1 MLYFRKFRFATLSWA
16 SLLTFVLHSRSDD
29 YDHYVNAK
37 TVSRQTAVWWSDS
50 DRICRPG
57 LWGAMKRAPNGNM
70 NSCGSYC
77 GSYYESTSNRS
88 FLHIVNDFLKSD
100 LIGGFKKEKKSFH
113 SFEFSQSLVRR
124 YTGGSMLMN
133 SLNSKWTHLR
143 LLSTPAFVGNMLPV
157 STFFKSLFCKKK
169 EYSFERHLFRAS
181 SESELQSLKFKVRSL
196 QIDLFLVL
204 IWNDLSY
211 FSEPSGFTP
220 QHSGQ
225 LVWQS
230 PCKQQPQKCFPLTV

>member
-100 LIGGFKKEKKSFH
+100 LIGGFKKEKKILSLFWIFTIACQTLH
-113 SFEFSQSLVRR
+113 RRIDADEFVKLK
-124 YTGGSMLMN
+124 MN
-133 SLNSKWTHLR
+133 SSQTAIYPGFCRQYAPGLDFLQK
-143 LLSTPAFVGNMLPV
+143 FVL
-157 STFFKSLFCKKK
+157 
-169 EYSFERHLFRAS
+169 
-181 SESELQSLKFKVRSL
+181 
-196 QIDLFLVL
+196 
-204 IWNDLSY
+204 
-211 FSEPSGFTP
+211 
-220 QHSGQ
+220 
-225 LVWQS
+225 
-230 PCKQQPQKCFPLTV
+230 